1 MTTPKLPYNP
11 MLNFL
16 QTRNN
21 MKSSQS
27 GVTLL
32 EMLIVVA
39 IFAIITAIAIPN
51 YRSYRERANLAEA
64 KNNLTKI
71 HQDLAADKLINPR
84 NYLDKTKVED
94 TLASLKNNIP
104 ANEQKKYT
112 YTYTVE
118 QKGKALYFYIQA
130 APTSTTDKYY
140 LWSDQNGAVYKC
152 SGTAGS
158 VSNTKPGSCEDY

>member
-1 MTTPKLPYNP
+1 MTHKLPYNP
-11 MLNFL
+11 MLNSSKTL
-16 QTRNN
+16 NN
-21 MKSSQS
+21 MKPSQS

-64 KNNLTKI
+64 KNNITKI

-84 NYLDKTKVED
+84 NYLTQAKVKA
-94 TLASLKNNIP
+94 TLAKLKNNIP

-112 YTYTVE
+112 YTYTVK
-118 QKGKALYFYIQA
+118 QQGKAIYFYIQA

-152 SGTAGS
+152 SGKASS